1 MDGLA
6 YRMVGM
12 SKIPGI
18 YKEEGRFKKKKILKI
33 NGPIQAKV
41 FQTGCCISVVDFGFR

>member
-1 MDGLA
+1 MDRLA
-6 YRMVGM
+6 FKMLGM

-18 YKEEGRFKKKKILKI
+18 YKEKGRKTIHLQI